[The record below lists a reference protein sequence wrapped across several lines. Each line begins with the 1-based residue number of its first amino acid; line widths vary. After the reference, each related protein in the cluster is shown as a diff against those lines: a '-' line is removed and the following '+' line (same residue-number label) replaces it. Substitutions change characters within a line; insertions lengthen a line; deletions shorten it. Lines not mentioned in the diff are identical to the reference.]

1 MKPPYFHKQ
10 GGDYLNMSIIQLL
23 FVYTSL
29 CIYELS
35 ERENFVSHILADGT
49 DLNVNIQ
56 LSKIIP
62 IFTDGVVISNTKNI
76 RSPQRRNPL

>member
-1 MKPPYFHKQ
+1 MNRPTFTSKAVTIYIM
-10 GGDYLNMSIIQLL
+10 LIQLL

-35 ERENFVSHILADGT
+35 ERDNFVSHILADGT

-56 LSKIIP
+56 
-62 IFTDGVVISNTKNI
+62 IFQNHSYL
-76 RSPQRRNPL
+76 QRRGYDVQHNYF